1 MQVKII
7 HYASPT
13 CSICTTQDRILE
25 ELKENSNID
34 YEAKSITTAFD
45 DALKYGVKS
54 APTLVYL
61 VDNKAMVVRPGF
73 QSKERILAE
82 VGQLQKSLS
91 T

>member
-25 ELKENSNID
+25 ELKENSKIE
-34 YEAKSITTAFD
+34 YEARIITTDFV

-61 VDNKAMVVRPGF
+61 VDNKAMAVRPGF
-73 QSKERILAE
+73 QSREKILAE
-82 VGQLQKSLS
+82 IGQLQKSLS
-91 T
+91 P